1 MPRLARVVVASLLS
15 IFLSTIATLGS
26 AAPVSPERALQQMT
40 SAESG
45 SLRSI
50 AGWLRQHG
58 REGFVG
64 ADVADAIGIP
74 RLENEDL
81 LEARQ
86 RGFRSEEVLRIAQI
100 SASEKRDFLLFM
112 VQRPD
117 DHVYFYLSTV
127 RDGLKKA
134 LVSIPSQNL
143 VMPLDRLEAEA
154 RFRQE
159 VLYWGERIETRSIET
174 K

>member
-1 MPRLARVVVASLLS
+1 MRRLVLALACLSLFAASPAR
-15 IFLSTIATLGS
+15 
-26 AAPVSPERALQQMT
+26 AAPVAPERALQQIT
-40 SAESG
+40 SAEFG
-45 SLRSI
+45 NLRSI

-58 REGFVG
+58 RDGYVG
-64 ADVADAIGIP
+64 ADVADVMGIP
-74 RLENEDL
+74 RLETEDL

-86 RGFRSEEVLRIAQI
+86 RGFKNEDVLRIAQI
-100 SASEKRDFLLFM
+100 SADDKRDFLLFM

-117 DHVYFYLSTV
+117 DQVYFYFSTV
-127 RDGLKKA
+127 REGLKKA
-134 LVSIPSQNL
+134 FISIPSKNL

-159 VLYWGERIETRSIET
+159 VRYWGERIEA

>member
-1 MPRLARVVVASLLS
+1 MLRFVLAGVC
-15 IFLSTIATLGS
+15 LGLVFTVPAK
-26 AAPVSPERALQQMT
+26 AAPVAPERALEQFT
-40 SAESG
+40 SAEFG
-45 SLRSI
+45 SLKSI

-58 REGFVG
+58 RDGYVG
-64 ADVADAIGIP
+64 ADVADVMGIP
-74 RLENEDL
+74 RLQTEDL

-86 RGFRSEEVLRIAQI
+86 RGFRSDNELRIAQI
-100 SASEKRDFLLFM
+100 SADEKRDFLLFM

-117 DHVYFYLSTV
+117 DQVYFYFSTL
-127 RDGLKKA
+127 REGLKKA
-134 LVSIPSQNL
+134 FVSIPSRNL

-159 VLYWGERIETRSIET
+159 VRYWGERIDS

>member
-1 MPRLARVVVASLLS
+1 MPYLERVAVAACLCLNAW
-15 IFLSTIATLGS
+15 LCV
-26 AAPVSPERALQQMT
+26 AAPVPPERALQQLT

-45 SLRSI
+45 SLRTI
-50 AGWLRQHG
+50 AGWLREHG
-58 REGFVG
+58 REGYVG
-64 ADVADAIGIP
+64 ADVADVMGIP
-74 RLENEDL
+74 RLESEDL

-86 RGFRSEEVLRIAQI
+86 RGFRSDEVLRVAQI
-100 SASEKRDFLLFM
+100 SASDKRDFLLFM

-117 DHVYFYLSTV
+117 DQVYFYLSTV
-127 RDGLKKA
+127 REGLKKA
-134 LVSIPSQNL
+134 FVSIPSRNL

-159 VLYWGERIETRSIET
+159 VLYWGERIET

>member
-1 MPRLARVVVASLLS
+1 MPRCLGLAFLGCLLAGAAHAAAVA
-15 IFLSTIATLGS
+15 
-26 AAPVSPERALQQMT
+26 PERAQQIL

-50 AGWLRQHG
+50 AGWLKQHG
-58 REGFVG
+58 ADGFIG

-74 RLENEDL
+74 RLESEDL

-86 RGFRSEEVLRIAQI
+86 RGFRSDDVLRVAQI
-100 SASEKRDFLLFM
+100 PADEKRDFILFM

-117 DHVYFYLSTV
+117 DQVYFYFSSV
-127 RDGLKKA
+127 REGLKKA
-134 LVSIPSQNL
+134 FVSIPSRNL
-143 VMPLDRLEAEA
+143 VMPLDRLEAEL

-159 VLYWGERIETRSIET
+159 VRYWGERIDPR
-174 K
+174 

>member
-1 MPRLARVVVASLLS
+1 MQRSLCLAMLGLFMS
-15 IFLSTIATLGS
+15 IAQGAPIA
-26 AAPVSPERALQQMT
+26 PERALQQLT
-40 SAESG
+40 SAEFG
-45 SLRSI
+45 NLRSI

-58 REGFVG
+58 RDGYVG
-64 ADVADAIGIP
+64 ADVADAMGIP
-74 RLENEDL
+74 RLESEAL

-86 RGFRSEEVLRIAQI
+86 RGFRTEDELRIAQI
-100 SASEKRDFLLFM
+100 SADDKRDFLLFM

-117 DHVYFYLSTV
+117 DQVYFYFSTV
-127 RDGLKKA
+127 REGLKKA
-134 LVSIPSQNL
+134 FISIPSQNL

-159 VLYWGERIETRSIET
+159 VRYWGDRIES